1 MSPRNLLWSGII
13 KLSAYYQQV
22 ILLDIYTCMNKSPY
36 MPFFFNFF
44 NMLNKLLLKV
54 FGGCKNG

>member
-44 NMLNKLLLKV
+44 NMLNKLLL
-54 FGGCKNG
+54 